1 MRYIVYFLFFINTLC
16 ANASHI
22 IGGDIYYDYLGNNNY
37 KFVLT
42 LYRDCASDGAEFDN
56 PLMLSVYMANG
67 SSYQTVQVPFA
78 GSVFIPLDFNNP
90 CATAPG
96 GICVERAIYETV
108 LNLPPIQGGYNV
120 SYQRCCRGPAIV
132 NIVNPDDTG
141 LTLTT
146 HVPGIETGFTDNSS
160 PRFTNYPPFLLCNNE
175 QIVFDHVA
183 TDPDGDQLVYS
194 MATPFSGG
202 DSFDPAPIAPPP
214 PYFPIQWIGG
224 FTPQAPLGPGSSTQ
238 IDADGLLLVN
248 PNLMG
253 LFVVGVRVQEFRN
266 GILIS
271 ETIRDFLFKVMD
283 CNITMQALLPF
294 QEDLS
299 TFVSYCQGMTVQFEN
314 NSYGGSSYAWDF
326 GVAEQSNDISG
337 SFEPTYTYPGPGDY
351 LATLIVNPG
360 MTCTDT
366 AYMSIT
372 VGNPFSVGWSAQD
385 SLCIL
390 GNSFDFNL
398 LTSNQNANFEWSF
411 GPDANIEN
419 WTGANVPSV
428 SFSNPGFH
436 TISLYGDDGDCA
448 TSFEDSIF
456 IFDEPSVEIVLPD
469 YVSCLGLTID
479 FESTLMNVS
488 NILWDFGDSGTND
501 DQSTLG
507 NPTYSFNNPGI
518 YAIEL
523 IGSNAPNCMDTATAT
538 IEVKEKLVMEIEHSD
553 SLCITDGLF
562 DFQAT
567 VSGPDD
573 VSFVWDFGPNASLQS
588 STELSVSGI
597 QFSSP
602 GFQSIKFTGSHDICI
617 DSVESLLYVF
627 SEPYIDFTIVDN
639 VLCAPEVAQFINLS
653 QVEGEVIYTW
663 EFGDGGVSMLPSP
676 SYTYNTIG
684 DYSVGLTLIALEGCV
699 DTLYLL
705 QQDLVN
711 VYPSPTAGF
720 IVNPDKVDVC
730 DNEVAFIN
738 QSIGATSFSY
748 FYDQGQYMSTES
760 DFTHF
765 YTQSGSDYPLQIA
778 YNEFGCADSIRA
790 EVFVEPF
797 AIYIPNTFIP
807 DADGLN
813 DNFLPIT
820 DFEIHEWDLSI
831 FNKWGA
837 LIYNGREYESGW
849 DGTFQGKQ
857 CQDGT
862 YIYTLRY
869 KSCANPIEAK
879 LIKGFVNLIR

>member
-1 MRYIVYFLFFINTLC
+1 MRYIVYFLFFIHSLC

-56 PLMLSVYMANG
+56 PLMLSVYVANG
-67 SSYQTVQVPFA
+67 SPYQTIQVPFT
-78 GSVFIPLDFNNP
+78 GSVFIPLDFDNP
-90 CATAPG
+90 CATAPS

-108 LNLPPIQGGYNV
+108 LNLPPIQGGYDV
-120 SYQRCCRGPAIV
+120 SYQRCCRGPEIV
-132 NIVNPDDTG
+132 NIINPDDTG

-202 DSFDPAPIAPPP
+202 SSFDPAPIAPAP
-214 PYFPIQWIGG
+214 PYFPIQWSGG
-224 FTPQAPLGPGSSTQ
+224 FAEQDPLGPGSSTQ
-238 IDADGLLLVN
+238 IDANGVLLVN

-266 GILIS
+266 GVLIGA
-271 ETIRDFLFKVMD
+271 TIRDFLFKVMD
-283 CNITMQALLPF
+283 CNITMQAILPL
-294 QEDLS
+294 QEELS
-299 TFVSYCQGMTVQFEN
+299 TFVSYCQGLTVQFEN

-326 GVAEQSNDISG
+326 GVFEQSNDVSTT
-337 SFEPTYTYPGPGDY
+337 FQPTYTYPGPGDY

-372 VGNPFSVGWSAQD
+372 VGNPFSVGWTTED
-385 SLCIL
+385 SICIT
-390 GNSFDFNL
+390 GNAFDFNL
-398 LTSNQNANFEWSF
+398 LSSNENASFEWSF
-411 GPDANIEN
+411 GSDASIEN
-419 WTGANVPSV
+419 WTGTNVPLV

-436 TISLYGDDGDCA
+436 TISLSGNDGECA
-448 TSFEDSIF
+448 TTFEDSIY
-456 IFDEPSVEIVLPD
+456 IFDEPAVSIDLPD
-469 YVSCLGLTID
+469 DLTCLGLTID
-479 FESTLMNVS
+479 FQSTLLNVTS
-488 NILWDFGDSGTND
+488 IQWDFGDESTTD
-501 DQSTLG
+501 DQSNLN
-507 NPTYSFNNPGI
+507 NPSYSFPDPGT
-518 YAIEL
+518 YTVQLTGAN
-523 IGSNAPNCMDTATAT
+523 SPNCIDTAEAV
-538 IEVKEKLVMEIEHSD
+538 IEVKEELLMEMDHSD
-553 SLCITDGLF
+553 SLCITDGLY

-567 VSGPDD
+567 VSGPEDA
-573 VSFVWDFGPNASLQS
+573 SFVWDFGPNASLQNS
-588 STELSVSGI
+588 SELSVSGI
-597 QFSSP
+597 QFSNP
-602 GFQSIKFTGSHDICI
+602 GFHSITLTGIHDICV
-617 DSVESLLYVF
+617 DSIESLLYVF
-627 SEPYIDFTIVDN
+627 PEPSIDFGVVDG
-639 VLCAPEVAQFINLS
+639 VLCAPDAAQFINLS

-663 EFGDGGVSMLPSP
+663 EFGDGGTSNQISP
-676 SYTYNTIG
+676 SYPYSAIG
-684 DYSVGLTLIALEGCV
+684 DYSVGLTLISLEGCL

-720 IVNPDKVDVC
+720 TVNPNRIDVC
-730 DNEVAFIN
+730 DNEVLFIN
-738 QSIGATSFSY
+738 QSIGASSY
-748 FYDQGQYMSTES
+748 AYYFDQGQYMTNES
-760 DFTHF
+760 DFTHY
-765 YTQSGSDYPLQIA
+765 YTQSGSDYPMQIA

-797 AIYIPNTFIP
+797 TIYIPNTFIP
-807 DADGLN
+807 DEDGLN
-813 DNFLPIT
+813 DIFTPIT

-831 FNKWGA
+831 YSQWGE
-837 LIYNGREYESGW
+837 LIYNSQKYANGW
-849 DGTFQGKQ
+849 DGTFKGKR

-862 YIYTLRY
+862 YIYKLKY
-869 KSCANPIEAK
+869 KSCANPIESK

>member
-1 MRYIVYFLFFINTLC
+1 MRYIVYFLFFMNTFC

-67 SSYQTVQVPFA
+67 SSYQTIQVPFT
-78 GSVFIPLDFNNP
+78 GSVFIPLDFDNP

-108 LNLPPIQGGYNV
+108 LNLPPIQGGYNI
-120 SYQRCCRGPAIV
+120 SYQRCCRGPSIV

-175 QIVFDHVA
+175 QIAFDHVA

-202 DSFDPAPIAPPP
+202 NSFDPAPVAPAP
-214 PYFPIQWIGG
+214 PYFPVQWVGG
-224 FTPQAPLGPGSSTQ
+224 FTPQDPLGPGSLTQ

-266 GILIS
+266 GLLIS

-283 CNITMQALLPF
+283 CNITMQAILPL
-294 QEDLS
+294 QENLT

-326 GVAEQSNDISG
+326 GVAEQSNDVSAI
-337 SFEPTYTYPGPGDY
+337 FEPTYTYPGPGDY
-351 LATLIVNPG
+351 VATLIVNPG
-360 MTCTDT
+360 LTCTDT
-366 AYMSIT
+366 AYMSVT
-372 VGNPFSVGWSAQD
+372 VGNPFSVGWSAED
-385 SLCIL
+385 SICII

-398 LTSNQNANFEWSF
+398 LSSNENANFEWFF
-411 GPDANIEN
+411 GFEASIEN
-419 WTGANVPSV
+419 WSGANVPLV

-436 TISLYGDDGDCA
+436 TIYLSGDDGDCV
-448 TSFEDSIF
+448 TTFEDSIY
-456 IFDEPSVEIVLPD
+456 IFDEPSVEIDLPD
-469 YVSCLGLTID
+469 YLSCLGLTID
-479 FESTLMNVS
+479 FESTLVNVS
-488 NILWDFGDSGTND
+488 NILWDFGDPDLND
-501 DQSTLG
+501 DQSTIG
-507 NPTYSFNNPGI
+507 SPSYSFNNPGSYI
-518 YAIEL
+518 IQL
-523 IGSNAPNCMDTATAT
+523 VGTNSPNCVDTAEVLV
-538 IEVKEKLVMEIEHSD
+538 EVKEKLLMEIEHSD
-553 SLCITDGLF
+553 SLCITDGF
-562 DFQAT
+562 YDFQAT
-567 VSGPDD
+567 VSGPEDA
-573 VSFVWDFGPNASLQS
+573 SFVWDFGPNASLQS
-588 STELSVSGI
+588 STNLSVSGI

-627 SEPYIDFTIVDN
+627 SEPSIDFTIVDG
-639 VLCAPEVAQFINLS
+639 VLCAPEAAQFINLS

-663 EFGDGGVSMLPSP
+663 DFGDGGTSSLVSP
-676 SYTYNTIG
+676 SYSYNTIG

-705 QQDLVN
+705 QQDAVN

-720 IVNPDKVDVC
+720 SVTPDQIDIC
-730 DNEVAFIN
+730 ENEVLFIN
-738 QSIGATSFSY
+738 QSIGATSFAY
-748 FYDQGQYMSTES
+748 YYDQGQYMTTDS
-760 DFTHF
+760 DFTHY

-797 AIYIPNTFIP
+797 AIYVPNTFIP

-813 DNFLPIT
+813 DVFLPIT

-831 FNKWGA
+831 YNQWGER
-837 LIYNGREYESGW
+837 IYNGQEYESGW
-849 DGTFQGKQ
+849 DGSFKGNQ

-869 KSCANPIEAK
+869 KSCANQIEAK